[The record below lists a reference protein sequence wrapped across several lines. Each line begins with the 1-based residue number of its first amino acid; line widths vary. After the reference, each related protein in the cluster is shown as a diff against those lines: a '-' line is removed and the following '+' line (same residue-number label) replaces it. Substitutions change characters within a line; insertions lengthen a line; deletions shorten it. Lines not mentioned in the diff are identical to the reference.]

1 MRACRPRE
9 RGGSHGDILWQ
20 TRMEIL
26 YYGNTTNLYKHMK
39 YGEKQKYAAKETKK
53 GGWKSVRQTQ
63 TPVSETEV
71 TVRVQRGK
79 EYPGFLYSAESY
91 ASVMT
96 HVMSLS

>member
-1 MRACRPRE
+1 MIGREE
-9 RGGSHGDILWQ
+9 RGASHGDILWQ

-39 YGEKQKYAAKETKK
+39 YDEKQKYAAKETKK
-53 GGWKSVRQTQ
+53 GGWKSFRQTQ

-79 EYPGFLYSAESY
+79 EYSGYFIVLK
-91 ASVMT
+91 VMLQ
-96 HVMSLS
+96 S